1 MSKQDRKE
9 ISTSTISS
17 NTKDNLDQEV
27 QINNEIFNRNV
38 EENAQSLNQVFD
50 ESKKNIERNI
60 SEAKSQIPL
69 YTKSITE
76 VQEQAVQATQVI
88 AETYL
93 DYQKQTIDSFQSIST
108 PYIHDVNN
116 QFLYNQ
122 DYFRRMPEI
131 YSKLVNNYAENTIAM
146 SRIFNDMAFSNIE
159 LYKNV
164 VNNTKKQSKNLAE
177 IGKRNVSAYER
188 IERDSINSSSSDTSI
203 STQTK
208 SSV

>member
-17 NTKDNLDQEV
+17 NTKDNLDQAV

-131 YSKLVNNYAENTIAM
+131 YSKIANNCAENTVAITRVM
-146 SRIFNDMAFSNIE
+146 NDIAFSNVEIV
-159 LYKNV
+159 KTV
-164 VNNTKKQSKNLAE
+164 INNTKEQSKQFAE
-177 IGKRNVSAYER
+177 IGKRNVRVYES
-188 IERDSINSSSSDTSI
+188 IERDNRNSIK
-203 STQTK
+203 TK
-208 SSV
+208 SNTTLTTS